1 MKGNHFMNC
10 RPGDLAISINTRSPE
25 NLGLIVRVVRRHI
38 DTPSWNFHGEPTWW
52 CVCEQPM
59 TWHFLPTPRIV
70 KAHEGPVPD
79 ACLRPIR
86 GDAGLCEDALTNDLQ
101 EEEVIEA

>member
-1 MKGNHFMNC
+1 
-10 RPGDLAISINTRSPE
+10 
-25 NLGLIVRVVRRHI
+25 
-38 DTPSWNFHGEPTWW
+38 
-52 CVCEQPM
+52 M

-101 EEEVIEA
+101 EEELIEA